1 MKQFKAKTQKND
13 DAYRGAKHQSK
24 KKYIFLLDYLVCI
37 LILSVSKQ
45 CKVGVDSETSRRVVP
60 QPWHVYRV
68 SQNHCPISKLELLL
82 IDRAILMG
90 HAVCKRN
97 DNLLIRAP

>member
-1 MKQFKAKTQKND
+1 MKKFKAKTQKND

-60 QPWHVYRV
+60 QPWHVQSV
-68 SQNHCPISKLELLL
+68 PESLPDQPWEFLL
-82 IDRAILMG
+82 IDRAMIMG